1 MRFTRKLVRFFVL
14 LFVILYAGAHLCI
27 RIGFVQRQALE
38 SFSRRAGYTVE
49 ASKVRF
55 TAGLAWT
62 LRDVRL
68 SYVERGATN
77 AVFTAPVVTLC
88 TRRGGFAKIPRGAEF
103 FARRSGGPTGV
114 WTPSQAQT
122 FGRECCAVEAFRK
135 AGLLFGSFAFDV
147 VDASVFVTDEEGK
160 QTVFAGVD
168 WSRLPACIPGH
179 PGAVAA
185 KLSYQ
190 RASGLAIAA
199 PETLPATQW
208 LELGGKLVDLEERP
222 APPPPFTPGVIGGV
236 DGPTSIWLERT
247 EPPSKQDMVEAFREF
262 FQTDPETAQAFFDAA
277 RGVVEPA
284 EGESSAES
292 AEAPAA
298 EEQHAESAESAEVP
312 APAAPAPEE
321 KHAENAENA
330 EAPAPEAPAAEEKH
344 AESAEN
350 AEASAPAAPAPD
362 EKHAENAEN
371 AEASAPAAPVPSDN

>member
-1 MRFTRKLVRFFVL
+1 MRFTRKLIRFLVL

-55 TAGLAWT
+55 TAGLSWT

-68 SYVERGATN
+68 SYMEQGATN
-77 AVFTAPVVTLC
+77 VVFTAPVATV
-88 TRRGGFAKIPRGAEF
+88 RSGRGGFAHVPRGGEF

-122 FGRECCAVEAFRK
+122 FGQECCAVEAFRK
-135 AGLLFGSFAFDV
+135 AGLLFGAFTFDV
-147 VDASVFVTDEEGK
+147 VDASIFVIDEEGK
-160 QTVFAGVD
+160 QSVFAGVN

-179 PGAVAA
+179 PGAIAA

-222 APPPPFTPGVIGGV
+222 APPPPSPSVGVIGGD
-236 DGPTSIWLERT
+236 DGPTSIWLAPQ

-262 FQTDPETAQAFFDAA
+262 FKTDPETAKAFFEDVGKAIEESRPQA
-277 RGVVEPA
+277 QSPA
-284 EGESSAES
+284 
-292 AEAPAA
+292 
-298 EEQHAESAESAEVP
+298 P
-312 APAAPAPEE
+312 APAATP
-321 KHAENAENA
+321 
-330 EAPAPEAPAAEEKH
+330 APAPAPAPSPAPDAKPAPAATPTPPP
-344 AESAEN
+344 
-350 AEASAPAAPAPD
+350 APAPAPLPAPAPD
-362 EKHAENAEN
+362 EKRADSAEGA
-371 AEASAPAAPVPSDN
+371 AAPAPTPAP

>member
-1 MRFTRKLVRFFVL
+1 MRFTRKLVRFLVL
-14 LFVILYAGAHLCI
+14 LCVVLYAGAHLCI
-27 RIGFVQRQALE
+27 RIGFVQRRALE
-38 SFSRRAGYTVE
+38 SFSERAGYTVE

-68 SYVERGATN
+68 SYADKDGTN
-77 AVFTAPVVTLC
+77 VVFAAPVVTLETGC
-88 TRRGGFAKIPRGAEF
+88 GGFARVPRGGEF

-122 FGRECCAVEAFRK
+122 FGRDCCAVEAFRQ

-147 VDASVFVTDEEGK
+147 VDASVFVTDEAGR
-160 QTVFAGVD
+160 QSVFAGVN
-168 WSRLPACIPGH
+168 WSRLPASIPGH

-208 LELGGKLVDLEERP
+208 LELGGKLVDLEARP
-222 APPPPFTPGVIGGV
+222 APPPPFTPGAIGGG

-262 FQTDPETAQAFFDAA
+262 FRTDPETAKAFFDAA
-277 RGVVEPA
+277 REVAEP
-284 EGESSAES
+284 EESGSPAES
-292 AEAPAA
+292 AAAPAP
-298 EEQHAESAESAEVP
+298 EKKHAESAENAE
-312 APAAPAPEE
+312 APAPEK

-330 EAPAPEAPAAEEKH
+330 EAPAPEKKH

-350 AEASAPAAPAPD
+350 AEAPAP
-362 EKHAENAEN
+362 EKKHAESAEN
-371 AEASAPAAPVPSDN
+371 AEAPAPAVPVPSGN

>member
-1 MRFTRKLVRFFVL
+1 MRFTRKLVRFLVL
-14 LFVILYAGAHLCI
+14 LLVVLYAGAHLCI
-27 RIGFVQRQALE
+27 RIGFVQRRALE
-38 SFSRRAGYTVE
+38 SFSERAGYAVE

-55 TAGLAWT
+55 TSGLSWT

-68 SYVERGATN
+68 SYEEKGVTN
-77 AVFTAPVVTLC
+77 VVFAAPVVTLRTGC
-88 TRRGGFAKIPRGAEF
+88 GGFARVPRGAEF

-190 RASGLAIAA
+190 RSSGLAIAA
-199 PETLPATQW
+199 PETLSATQW
-208 LELGGKLVDLEERP
+208 LELDGKLVDLEERP
-222 APPPPFTPGVIGGV
+222 APPPPLTPGVIGGG

-284 EGESSAES
+284 EGDS
-292 AEAPAA
+292 
-298 EEQHAESAESAEVP
+298 HAESAEPPAPEGKHAENAESAEDSV
-312 APAAPAPEE
+312 PAAPAPEE
-321 KHAENAENA
+321 KHAEGAENA
-330 EAPAPEAPAAEEKH
+330 EAPAP
-344 AESAEN
+344 
-350 AEASAPAAPAPD
+350 
-362 EKHAENAEN
+362 
-371 AEASAPAAPVPSDN
+371 AAPVPSGN

>member
-1 MRFTRKLVRFFVL
+1 MRFTRKLIRFLVL

-55 TAGLAWT
+55 TAGLSWT

-68 SYVERGATN
+68 SYMEQGATN
-77 AVFTAPVVTLC
+77 VVFTAPVATV
-88 TRRGGFAKIPRGAEF
+88 RSGRGGFAHVPRGGEF

-122 FGRECCAVEAFRK
+122 FGQECCAVEAFRK
-135 AGLLFGSFAFDV
+135 AGLLFGAFTFDV
-147 VDASVFVTDEEGK
+147 VDASIFVIDEEGK
-160 QTVFAGVD
+160 QSVFAGVN

-179 PGAVAA
+179 PGAIAA

-222 APPPPFTPGVIGGV
+222 APPPPSPSVGVIGGD
-236 DGPTSIWLERT
+236 DGPTSVWIAPSEL
-247 EPPSKQDMVEAFREF
+247 PSKKDMVEAFREF
-262 FQTDPETAQAFFDAA
+262 FQTDPETAKAFFEDVGKAVEA
-277 RGVVEPA
+277 VQPPPEPA
-284 EGESSAES
+284 PEA
-292 AEAPAA
+292 APAPAPAPAPEVAPAPAPAPAPVAPAPAPATAPASPAPA
-298 EEQHAESAESAEVP
+298 EKAHAESAGNEATPAVP
-312 APAAPAPEE
+312 T
-321 KHAENAENA
+321 
-330 EAPAPEAPAAEEKH
+330 
-344 AESAEN
+344 
-350 AEASAPAAPAPD
+350 
-362 EKHAENAEN
+362 
-371 AEASAPAAPVPSDN
+371 PVPGT

>member
-1 MRFTRKLVRFFVL
+1 MRFTRKLFRFLVAL
-14 LFVILYAGAHLCI
+14 AVVLYAGAHLCI

-55 TAGLAWT
+55 TAGLSWT

-68 SYVERGATN
+68 SYVEHGATN
-77 AVFTAPVVTLC
+77 TVFSAPVVTLRTC
-88 TRRGGFAKIPRGAEF
+88 RGGFAEIPRGAEF

-135 AGLLFGSFAFDV
+135 AGLLFGAFAFDV
-147 VDASVFVTDEEGK
+147 TDASVFVTDEEGK

-190 RASGLAIAA
+190 RASGLAVAA

-222 APPPPFTPGVIGGV
+222 APPPPLTPGVIGGV

-262 FQTDPETAQAFFDAA
+262 FQTDPETAKAFFDAA

-284 EGESSAES
+284 EGESPAES
-292 AEAPAA
+292 AEAPAP
-298 EEQHAESAESAEVP
+298 EEKHAESAESAEVP
-312 APAAPAPEE
+312 APAAPVP
-321 KHAENAENA
+321 
-330 EAPAPEAPAAEEKH
+330 EEKH
-344 AESAEN
+344 AESAE
-350 AEASAPAAPAPD
+350 SLAPAAPAPT
-362 EKHAENAEN
+362 
-371 AEASAPAAPVPSDN
+371 DN